1 MKRILTFL
9 LAIGLF
15 GTAWAQNKPDSQLW
29 FDSGMLFYGNKSVH
43 LTSSDF
49 AKTVKSWKLG
59 KAHIAVSA
67 ETAPETLSQLIYAF
81 PLEDVSYS
89 LTLDKD
95 RIAASASTERYYK
108 ALPQTEG
115 IPFASADTKPVFQD
129 GKMEEWIRRR
139 VDELYPAECWENGI
153 QGRVIVQF
161 TIDEHGR
168 TGNVKILKEA
178 APQLDRI
185 AERIILTM
193 PDWKPAL
200 DAGGNPIKVSYN
212 LPIVFKHN

>member
-1 MKRILTFL
+1 MKKIITL
-9 LAIGLF
+9 LLSIGLL
-15 GTAWAQNKPDSQLW
+15 GTAWAQNKPDAQLW
-29 FDSGMLFYGNKSVH
+29 FDSGMLFYGNKSAQ
-43 LTSSDF
+43 LNSDNF
-49 AKTVKSWKLG
+49 AKTVKSWKLE

-67 ETAPETLSQLIYAF
+67 ETAPETLSQLIYAL

-95 RIAASASTERYYK
+95 RIAACASTERYYK

-115 IPFASADTKPVFQD
+115 IPFASADTKPFFQD

-139 VDELYPAECWENGI
+139 VDELYPRECWENGI

-185 AERIILTM
+185 AERIVLMM

-200 DAGGNPIKVSYN
+200 DAEGKPVKVSFN
-212 LPIVFKHN
+212 LPIIFKH

>member
-1 MKRILTFL
+1 MKKIITLLLSIGL
-9 LAIGLF
+9 LA
-15 GTAWAQNKPDSQLW
+15 TAWAQNKPGAQLW

-43 LTSSDF
+43 LSSDIF
-49 AKTVKSWKLG
+49 AKTVQSWKLE

-67 ETAPETLSQLIYAF
+67 ETAPETLSQLIYAL

-95 RIAASASTERYYK
+95 RITACASTERYYK

-115 IPFASADTKPVFQD
+115 IPFASADTKPIFQD
-129 GKMEEWIRRR
+129 GNMEEWIRRR
-139 VDELYPAECWENGI
+139 ADELYPRECWENGI

-185 AERIILTM
+185 AERIVLMM

-200 DAGGNPIKVSYN
+200 DAEGKPIKVSYN
-212 LPIVFKHN
+212 LPIIFKH

>member
-1 MKRILTFL
+1 MKKIITILL
-9 LAIGLF
+9 SIGLL
-15 GTAWAQNKPDSQLW
+15 GTAWAQDKPDALLW
-29 FDSGMLFYGNKSVH
+29 FNSGMLFYGNNSAH
-43 LTSSDF
+43 LSSDDF
-49 AKTVKSWKLG
+49 AKTVQSWNLE

-67 ETAPETLSQLIYAF
+67 ETAPETLSQLIYAL

-95 RIAASASTERYYK
+95 RIAACASTERYYK

-115 IPFASADTKPVFQD
+115 IPFASADTKPIFQD

-139 VDELYPAECWENGI
+139 VDELYPRECWENGI

-185 AERIILTM
+185 AERIVLIM

-200 DAGGNPIKVSYN
+200 NAEGKPVKVSYN
-212 LPIVFKHN
+212 LPIIFRH

>member
-1 MKRILTFL
+1 MKKIIIILLF
-9 LAIGLF
+9 IGLM
-15 GTAWAQNKPDSQLW
+15 GTAWAQNKPGAQLW
-29 FDSGMLFYGNKSVH
+29 FDSGMLFYGNKSAQ
-43 LTSSDF
+43 LTSENF
-49 AKTVKSWKLG
+49 AKTVKSWKLE

-67 ETAPETLSQLIYAF
+67 ETAPETISQLIYAL
-81 PLEDVSYS
+81 PLDNVSYS
-89 LTLDKD
+89 LSLDKD
-95 RIAASASTERYYK
+95 RIAACASTERYYK

-115 IPFASADTKPVFQD
+115 IPFASADTKPFFQD
-129 GKMEEWIRRR
+129 GKMEEWVRKR

-200 DAGGNPIKVSYN
+200 DDEGKPIKVSYN
-212 LPIVFKHN
+212 LPIIFKH

>member
-1 MKRILTFL
+1 MKKIITILL
-9 LAIGLF
+9 SIGLL
-15 GTAWAQNKPDSQLW
+15 GTAWAQDKPDALLW
-29 FDSGMLFYGNKSVH
+29 FNSGMLFYGNNSAH
-43 LTSSDF
+43 LSSDDF
-49 AKTVKSWKLG
+49 AKTVQSWNLE

-67 ETAPETLSQLIYAF
+67 ETAPETLSQLIYAL

-95 RIAASASTERYYK
+95 RIAACASTERYYK

-115 IPFASADTKPVFQD
+115 IPFASADTKPIFQD

-139 VDELYPAECWENGI
+139 VDELYPRECWENGI

-185 AERIILTM
+185 AERIVLMM

-200 DAGGNPIKVSYN
+200 NAEGKPVKVSYN
-212 LPIVFKHN
+212 LPIIFRH